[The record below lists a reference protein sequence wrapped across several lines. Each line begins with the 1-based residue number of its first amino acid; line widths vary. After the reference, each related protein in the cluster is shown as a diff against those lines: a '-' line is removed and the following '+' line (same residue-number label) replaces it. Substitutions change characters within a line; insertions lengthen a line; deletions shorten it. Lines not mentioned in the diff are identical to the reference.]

1 MAGNS
6 ARRYADVIATRSKLV
21 IVCLLVVTAIVTAG
35 MAMGD
40 SENAGIG
47 QFEVD
52 SPETAALDQVRAN
65 YSGDQAIVSQVVVR
79 DEGGDVLTR
88 ESLLTSLRFQQDVRA
103 NETVNGT
110 LQGSGFVGIE
120 NVVATAAM
128 FQASDQPPAGTP
140 SLDEQIQAL
149 DGLSEAEFEQ
159 LLATVLDPDADLP
172 GTEDPYQFLPTSYEP
187 GATTAD
193 SRLTLL
199 FQTDDSGEDAEPL
212 VAYDSQVTVES
223 VFEEQFADGFVF
235 GQGISNDASNR
246 AVGDSFAIITPVALV
261 LILLV
266 LGITYRD
273 VLDVILGFV
282 GIVVVLLWQAG
293 IMGWLSIPMS
303 QLLIAVP
310 FLLIGL
316 SIDYALHVVM
326 RYREARTPETDRSDE
341 SEATDGTTAT
351 DGGHSADADGDDED
365 ATSDDDSAS
374 EIGVREG
381 MSVGLS
387 GVVLAL
393 AAATFS
399 TGVGFL
405 SNVVSPL
412 PAIRDFALLS
422 AGGILA
428 TFVVFAALVPALKVE
443 LDGLLES
450 RLGWDRRKRAFGVG
464 GGVANSLLSRVAAL
478 VSRAP
483 LAVIVVALV
492 LATAG
497 SVGATTI
504 DTEFNEADFLPRDP
518 PEWTNSLPGPLQPGT
533 YTIADDFAYLS
544 ENFQLQ
550 GPGDQSQIRIHGEI
564 TDPAVLSAI
573 DSATSSLDEDGALA
587 LRPDGTAT
595 GENPATV
602 VRQIAADNE
611 TVAAAIDARD
621 DDGDGLPDED
631 VAAVYDL
638 LFEADSEAASNA
650 IYRTDEGT
658 YESMRVILG
667 VRGEASSQ
675 VIASD
680 TRDVATAIENEA
692 PVTAIATGAPVSTA
706 VIQDALLETLVQ
718 AFAVT
723 LVVILLFLVT
733 LYWVR
738 YREPILGALTLAPV
752 VVALCW
758 LLGTM
763 ALLGIPFNSETAVIT
778 SLAIGLGVDYSIHV
792 GERFAEEDGD
802 HALDESLRRTITGT
816 GGALLGSA
824 TTTAGGFGVLALALA
839 PPLRRFGLVT
849 GIAIVFAFV
858 ACVTLLPC
866 LLVVRERVADRFAS

>member
-40 SENAGIG
+40 SGDAGIG

-52 SPETAALDQVRAN
+52 SPETAALDRIRAN
-65 YSGDQAIVSQVVVR
+65 YSGDQAVVSQVVVR

-88 ESLLTSLRFQQDVRA
+88 ESLLTSLRFQQAVRA
-103 NETVNGT
+103 NETVNET

-120 NVVATAAM
+120 NVVATAAIV
-128 FQASDQPPAGTP
+128 QASGQPPTGTP

-159 LLATVLDPDADLP
+159 LLATVLDPGADLP
-172 GTEDPYQFLPTSYEP
+172 GAQDPYQFLPTSYEP
-187 GATTAD
+187 GSTSAE

-199 FQTDDSGEDAEPL
+199 FQTDDSGPDAEPL
-212 VAYDSQVTVES
+212 VAYDAQVTVDS
-223 VFEEQFADGFVF
+223 VFDEQFDDGFVF

-266 LGITYRD
+266 LGITYQD
-273 VLDVILGFV
+273 VLDVVLGFV
-282 GIVVVLLWQAG
+282 GIVVVLLWQSG
-293 IMGWLSIPMS
+293 IMGWLSIPMN

-326 RYREARTPETDRSDE
+326 RYREARTPET
-341 SEATDGTTAT
+341 EATDGIEAT
-351 DGGHSADADGDDED
+351 DETPAVDGGES
-365 ATSDDDSAS
+365 SDDAPRSP
-374 EIGVREG
+374 EVGVRDG
-381 MSVGLS
+381 MALGLS

-412 PAIRDFALLS
+412 PAIRDFAILS

-428 TFVVFAALVPALKVE
+428 TFIVFAALVPALKVE
-443 LDGLLES
+443 LDGFLES
-450 RLGWDRRKRAFGVG
+450 RFGWDRRKRAFGVG
-464 GGVANSLLSRVAAL
+464 GGLANSLLSRVAAL

-483 LAVIVVALV
+483 LAVIAVALL

-497 SVGATTI
+497 SLGATTI
-504 DTEFNEADFLPRDP
+504 DTEFNEADFLPQDP
-518 PEWTNSLPGPLQPGT
+518 PEWTSALPASLQPGT

-573 DSATSSLDEDGALA
+573 DSATSSLDPDGALA

-602 VRQIAADNE
+602 VRRIAADNG

-621 DDGDGLPDED
+621 TDGDGLPDED

-638 LFEADSEAASNA
+638 LFEADSEAASNV
-650 IYRTDEGT
+650 IYRTDDGE

-675 VIASD
+675 KIASD
-680 TRDVATAIENEA
+680 TRKVATAIQDGV
-692 PVTAIATGAPVSTA
+692 PVTAVATGAPVTTA

-718 AFAVT
+718 AFVVT
-723 LVVILLFLVT
+723 LVIILLFLVI

-738 YREPILGALTLAPV
+738 NGEPTLGVITLAPV

-758 LLGTM
+758 LLGAM

-792 GERFAEEDGD
+792 GERFAEEDGNHD
-802 HALDESLRRTITGT
+802 SLAESLRTTITGT

-849 GIAIVFAFV
+849 AMAIVFAFI

-866 LLVVRERVADRFAS
+866 LLVVRERVAERLGE